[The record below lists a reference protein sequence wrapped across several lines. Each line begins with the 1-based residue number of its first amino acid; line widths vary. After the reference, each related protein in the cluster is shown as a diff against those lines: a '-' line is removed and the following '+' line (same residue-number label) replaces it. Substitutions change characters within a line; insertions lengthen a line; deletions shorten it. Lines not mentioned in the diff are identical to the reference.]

1 MYLNLKYRYNK
12 LNLLH
17 LHLVDFQS
25 FPFASAAA
33 PALVQG
39 AYSQEETYTPDQLRK
54 LVSFAKVRTTVR
66 PSVYMSPQAIAPIS
80 TQALASI
87 SSYVYKPLRPYVH
100 TFISPCALTPVS
112 FAHIRLFVRF
122 VRLYLET
129 TAVGSFSNLKR
140 PLSNYLSCSLPMSRS
155 L

>member
-39 AYSQEETYTPDQLRK
+39 AYSQEETYTPDQLRN

-66 PSVYMSPQAIAPIS
+66 PSVYMSPQTIVPIS

-87 SSYVYKPLRPYVH
+87 SSYVYKSLCPYTCVLRSH
-100 TFISPCALTPVS
+100 TS
-112 FAHIRLFVRF
+112 FHPFRPSVFRNN
-122 VRLYLET
+122 RR
-129 TAVGSFSNLKR
+129 GCSFSNLKR